1 MRIDALEYRT
11 EDKQDILI
19 VVDFVNSVGYT
30 NCNNWRIADIG
41 YKTSRQ
47 RVYRYL
53 SSTIRE
59 SWEYR
64 KLNSEDRDDFVLNK
78 YIEFVGEDKLKEAII
93 AAYKSLEP
101 NLEKLDVSK
110 I

>member
-1 MRIDALEYRT
+1 MRIDALKYRT
-11 EDKQDILI
+11 EDKQDIII
-19 VVDFVNSVGYT
+19 VVDFVNGVGYM
-30 NCNNWRIADIG
+30 NCDNWRIADIG

-47 RVYRYL
+47 KTYRYL

-59 SWEYR
+59 SWDYR
-64 KLNSEDRDDFVLNK
+64 KLNIEERDEFVLKK
-78 YIEFVGEDKLKEAII
+78 YIDFVGEEKLKKAII